1 MLAKMATRKAKPNGQ
16 FYLRGDDVLEF
27 MKEQSV
33 QNIPGTQ
40 DFSCTFLCFFNLLS
54 CIVLSTKV
62 HVDFFFSFTYNS
74 QDFDT
79 IFKYLNTVHTEF

>member
-40 DFSCTFLCFFNLLS
+40 DFSCTFLCFF
-54 CIVLSTKV
+54 
-62 HVDFFFSFTYNS
+62 
-74 QDFDT
+74 
-79 IFKYLNTVHTEF
+79 